1 MLDRREFILRS
12 TAAAAA
18 GSVWAGAS
26 ASLAAAPS
34 VAIDRAWVANRVL
47 VAHWGKNVLRA
58 TVLSPHIVRLDLL
71 YRGHHDP
78 ATPLLDPHAHFPGD
92 AQAQVHVGAEKL
104 QIKTAALALDLAR
117 ATAGLTLCDATGRYL
132 LRPHHGPSLYV
143 HPRQTGLTGFAFQC
157 NPETRFYGISCIAM
171 PGWGGKKY
179 SMGTS
184 MLRNGTGMPDGTY
197 QVDAGVEGGGGAPF
211 IWTTDGYGL
220 LVDSDGGF
228 FMMGPNRVAFNY
240 GNESLDD
247 YGCRYHRP
255 NSLSLFILVGS
266 PRDIF
271 RSVAEITG
279 FMPMFPRWAYGFTN
293 SQWGTDQHLLRHY
306 LTTYRAKDIPIDNFT
321 LDFDW
326 KDWGANHY
334 GEFRWNPVKYSQALL
349 PPENP
354 ESLLSWT
361 SKLDCKITGI
371 MKPRIILSTRKGHL
385 QPLTTQGA
393 ESRRLGIWFPG
404 EKPFKDYFS
413 HLYSIDVNFY
423 MEKCRRWYWNAT
435 WSHGC
440 MQRGIAGFWNDEADY
455 GQLGNFE
462 FLHMQQALYEGQR
475 RDRPDRR
482 VWSLNRNFYLGSQ
495 RYGYATWSGDIPT
508 GFGSM
513 ALQTLRMLTMI
524 NLGQMRWGMD
534 SGGFEGHPSDQNY
547 ARWIQFSALCPIFRV
562 HCTLGQRRQPW
573 VYGTQA
579 CETAK
584 QAMRLRYAL
593 FPYTY
598 AVDHAACTQTG
609 IGLVRPLLFDY
620 PHDFQVADLSNQW
633 MFGDYLLA
641 APVLSPLEQS
651 STRRVYLPGGN
662 IWIDYFR
669 GTRYRGGQWLDY
681 PLNTDSWMDIPLF
694 IKDGAIIPTFDPVP
708 ALHTARPTVAYL
720 DIFPSR
726 QVTQGIFY
734 EDDGDTFDYERNG
747 CHRQVIAVQQNLSD
761 LQTNLTIEAKTGGYS
776 SSVQYFIL
784 RVHGQA
790 AVKVHALGVDALP
803 RIADDLGLTQHQA
816 AWYVDEDVYGPVT
829 VIKLPAGAA
838 KDIQIAV
845 TGNQS
850 MPKIVERLLATQAS
864 LSGPVATDTPLQS
877 NNGMYMLANEFGR
890 FGDLRNNIQTNHT
903 GYTGSGFIAGFNHVD
918 TAATYYF
925 SRRTAGLYR
934 VQFRFANGNAGRTQT
949 LNVYVNGIRYGAVDI
964 PGLANWDQWQSVAM
978 YIPLAAGANTLMLRR
993 DQENSGQV
1001 NLDTIEVAMQ
1011 PAK

>member
-34 VAIDRAWVANRVL
+34 VAIDRAWVDNRVL

-104 QIKTAALALDLAR
+104 QINTSALALDLAR

-132 LRPHHGPSLYV
+132 LRPHKGPSLYV

-157 NPETRFYGISCIAM
+157 NQGTRFYGISCIAM

-179 SMGTS
+179 SMGSS

-255 NSLSLFILVGS
+255 NSLTLFILVGS

-361 SKLDCKITGI
+361 SKLDCIITGI

-508 GFGSM
+508 GFDSM

-547 ARWIQFSALCPIFRV
+547 ARWLQFSALCPIFRV

-598 AVDHAACTQTG
+598 AADHIACTQTG

-620 PHDFQVADLSNQW
+620 PHDSHVADLSNQW

-726 QVTQGIFY
+726 QSTQGVFY
-734 EDDGDTFDYERNG
+734 EDDGDSFDYQHGRFHKQIIST
-747 CHRQVIAVQQNLSD
+747 HRHGQHSHVAISAPLG
-761 LQTNLTIEAKTGGYS
+761 TYS
-776 SSVQYFIL
+776 STVQHFVV

-790 AVKVHALGVDALP
+790 ATNVQVNGHAAAADTVRVSRDVFGGLTSVRVPAGVAITIDLHGHQTMLPQVESLSLSEASLMGPSPDQRALLVHGLAGQAAHISRLNIPESGASFSLRRSHRGRYAVKIRAANVHA
-803 RIADDLGLTQHQA
+803 HQA
-816 AWYVDEDVYGPVT
+816 G
-829 VIKLPAGAA
+829 
-838 KDIQIAV
+838 
-845 TGNQS
+845 
-850 MPKIVERLLATQAS
+850 
-864 LSGPVATDTPLQS
+864 
-877 NNGMYMLANEFGR
+877 
-890 FGDLRNNIQTNHT
+890 
-903 GYTGSGFIAGFNHVD
+903 
-918 TAATYYF
+918 
-925 SRRTAGLYR
+925 
-934 VQFRFANGNAGRTQT
+934 T
-949 LNVYVNGIRYGAVDI
+949 LNVYVNGRQTAKLKVSAAPR
-964 PGLANWDQWQSVAM
+964 PGVGRTIALKL
-978 YIPLAAGANTLMLRR
+978 PLAAGNNTIMLRH
-993 DQENSGQV
+993 
-1001 NLDTIEVAMQ
+1001 DTDNTDAIQIFAIDV
-1011 PAK
+1011 PFDPHG